1 MNVRTQVERYVTE
14 LTNTQ
19 GLNPSIN
26 LFESGH
32 LTSLDALELLSFIE
46 TTFQISI
53 MGDDISVEN
62 LGSINSIVRYVEGAR
77 QPA

>member
-1 MNVRTQVERYVTE
+1 MNVRTQVERYIAE

-19 GLNPSIN
+19 DIDPSVN

-46 TTFQISI
+46 TTFEISI
-53 MGDDISVEN
+53 LGDDISVEN
-62 LGSINSIVRYVEGAR
+62 LGSIDSIVRYVEGAK
-77 QPA
+77 QLA